1 MALKSFPPRWVQP
14 SGFTLSPLNGQNA
27 TGRAGKKENKQADVF
42 GERMERGRGTELLN
56 FHSRFSERSE

>member
-1 MALKSFPPRWVQP
+1 MALKSFPPHWVQP

-27 TGRAGKKENKQADVF
+27 TGRAEKKENKQADVF
-42 GERMERGRGTELLN
+42 GERMGRGRGTELLN